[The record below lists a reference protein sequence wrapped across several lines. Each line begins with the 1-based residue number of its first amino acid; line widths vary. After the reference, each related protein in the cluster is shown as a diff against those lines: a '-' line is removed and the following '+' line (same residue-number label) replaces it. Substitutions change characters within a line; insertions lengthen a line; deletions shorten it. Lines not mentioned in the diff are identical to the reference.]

1 MRKSFCKVINCSKL
15 KSGMKELAWETQTLT
30 QTFCSIS
37 ELGFAQNSWARL
49 HLTKPCEGLPYSV
62 RLSLHL
68 YLGSFFMP
76 VTSSRWCYSIR
87 NIWDL
92 PILDRSCYT
101 ILQFLRSCRDMWSTG
116 LLSHR
121 SYEHSDLHQGWSLRA
136 ANGIRFSSPKQ
147 GETIWLSQAV
157 RHSRNT
163 LRL

>member
-1 MRKSFCKVINCSKL
+1 MSNLLLNTAIYTGNRKIKGSIYVPMRKSFCKVINCSKL

-30 QTFCSIS
+30 QTFCSVS

-76 VTSSRWCYSIR
+76 VTSSRWCYAIR

-116 LLSHR
+116 LES
-121 SYEHSDLHQGWSLRA
+121 QKLRA
-136 ANGIRFSSPKQ
+136 LRSP
-147 GETIWLSQAV
+147 
-157 RHSRNT
+157 SR
-163 LRL
+163 LKS